1 MGVVDFLMNRAAL
14 IVLCALGGCAGQPP
28 VEPVADPV
36 AARTVTRTETVDVA
50 VAAPR
55 EVPPELREP
64 LRVARPTLLPAGQG
78 DYGLSLQDALRVLRM
93 VSAYRQHYMTCA
105 GFASPEPAK

>member
-1 MGVVDFLMNRAAL
+1 MNRAAL
-14 IVLCALGGCAGQPP
+14 ALLVPLLAACAGQPP
-28 VEPVADPV
+28 AEPVADTP

-64 LRVARPTLLPAGQG
+64 LRVARPTLLAAGQG

-105 GFASPEPAK
+105 GFASPEPEK